1 MEPFTCIQEMGT
13 KGEIVYLDDLLYY
26 HEEWD
31 RQVVKASRYFDQ
43 VQQPSLSIVRPE
55 FIHTFKQVP

>member
-1 MEPFTCIQEMGT
+1 MGI
-13 KGEIVYLDDLLYY
+13 KGEVVYLDDLLYY